1 MWTIYLAEELATAII
16 IQAVED
22 YRKAKELY
30 EMYPLMR
37 SYARTIRECERFFR
51 SEWFTDLVDIGG
63 ETLRSRLERM
73 NL

>member
-37 SYARTIRECERFFR
+37 TYARTIRECERFFR
-51 SEWFTDLVDIGG
+51 SEWFCDLVEIGG
-63 ETLRSRLERM
+63 ETLKGRLERM
-73 NL
+73 DL